1 MGLQRGKC
9 SERGRNLCYFLLTKM
24 YICFCNQQTR
34 SRTGG
39 AAGLTGVCWQELVT
53 AEATPLASTSLGP
66 GGSRAGRE
74 RPEAEPGAFGGRWG
88 PVVGEG
94 CPHLEGTRITLQA
107 PRCCPPSWEWF
118 RPVIHL
124 AWSCLFPWVPPMP
137 WGPVLWVSSGS
148 YCSQFPFLHQAVIP
162 LRRESIWARTWQR
175 RVSPLGNWGRGGG
188 LWGDPS
194 RWGRK
199 ARAPCELQG
208 DTCHFLNGAVLMW
221 TPETGPQKRL
231 CSPGAACGVY
241 QMRWYGPPLP
251 TPPPRPQGPLASHSP
266 LPQAS
271 AHPHCQT
278 GGHSQGGPGGRCPN
292 PVCGCEVS
300 GGDAA

>member
-1 MGLQRGKC
+1 MLFLTHKNVHLLLQPADQEQDRR
-9 SERGRNLCYFLLTKM
+9 RGRPYGSVLA
-24 YICFCNQQTR
+24 
-34 SRTGG
+34 G
-39 AAGLTGVCWQELVT
+39 ARDGRGHPTCIHVPWPWRKQ
-53 AEATPLASTSLGP
+53 
-66 GGSRAGRE
+66 GRE
-74 RPEAEPGAFGGRWG
+74 REARS
-88 PVVGEG
+88 
-94 CPHLEGTRITLQA
+94 GTRGFWRPLGASGGGGVPSPGSDQDNLAGPPLLPTLMG
-107 PRCCPPSWEWF
+107 
-118 RPVIHL
+118 V
-124 AWSCLFPWVPPMP
+124 
-137 WGPVLWVSSGS
+137 VSSCYPLGLVLSLPLGS
-148 YCSQFPFLHQAVIP
+148 SHALGPCPLGQQWELLPQFPFLHQAVIP